1 MTWPAQPCPGCSYAQ
16 VFQCCCMPSH
26 VKGRGGDLALV
37 FRGFQTLVER
47 GLTIPGDPTA
57 WGRCS
62 QAGVG
67 PVRRVLRGLEAGA
80 GVEALGRIWLRT
92 WGSSCHRKLGSEEL
106 SSLTSCPMAL
116 PLPLCRK
123 LQRPFPALFHYPPA
137 PHHTRFQ
144 ALKPVLRP
152 APSQHLI
159 TLLK

>member
-1 MTWPAQPCPGCSYAQ
+1 MLRFSNVAACLAWCLA
-16 VFQCCCMPSH
+16 SH

-67 PVRRVLRGLEAGA
+67 LVRRVLRGLEAGA

>member
-1 MTWPAQPCPGCSYAQ
+1 MLRFFNIAACLA
-16 VFQCCCMPSH
+16 CCLASH

-67 PVRRVLRGLEAGA
+67 PVRRVLRGLEAAA
-80 GVEALGRIWLRT
+80 GVKTLGRTWLRT
-92 WGSSCHRKLGSEEL
+92 WGSSCHRKLGSEDL
-106 SSLTSCPMAL
+106 SSLTSCSMVL

-123 LQRPFPALFHYPPA
+123 LQRAFPVSLSTCSHTTFPPT
-137 PHHTRFQ
+137 PPGSK
-144 ALKPVLRP
+144 LS
-152 APSQHLI
+152 SQCLGLPPLS
-159 TLLK
+159 TSLPR